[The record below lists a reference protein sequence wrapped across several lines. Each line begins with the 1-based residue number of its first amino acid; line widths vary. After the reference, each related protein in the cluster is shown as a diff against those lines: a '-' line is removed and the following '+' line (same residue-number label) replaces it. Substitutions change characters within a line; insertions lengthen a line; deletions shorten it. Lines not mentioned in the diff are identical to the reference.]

1 MRSRSV
7 PIIES
12 LLDTDFYKFTMGQ
25 IAYLRYPQ
33 VTVKYAFQNRTK
45 RIGIGAIIEEEEL
58 RRELDHARTLRL
70 SEAELHRLFRV
81 EVAGKRVFQEEFIGF
96 LRQLRLPPYYLER
109 KGDTYGMEF
118 PGRWCEAVYWETI
131 ALSIVNELYCKTTLR
146 NCTPDERGGV
156 HAEGRARL
164 AEKIDTLK
172 ASPDV
177 TFADFGS
184 RRRFSGE
191 WQRFVVLEMAREL
204 PAQFL
209 GTSNTQIALENGL
222 SPIGTLA
229 HEMFMVLSG
238 VMQGSDDEVRA
249 SHNRILRDWWEQ
261 YGWGLSVA
269 LTDTY
274 GSDFF
279 FRDMSA
285 EQARLWKGLR
295 HDSGDPI
302 AFGEQAIAFYGRH
315 GIDPEEK
322 LLVFSDGLDPDA
334 MVSIADHFRGRI
346 KVSFGW
352 GTNLTNDLGLDAI
365 SIVVKIDEANGNRTV
380 KLSDNLAKATG
391 RPEDIERFKLIF
403 GYERTTYEEVR
414 Y

>member
-1 MRSRSV
+1 M